1 MIPTY
6 STEKPQGKEQNTET
20 FVEVGYFQLC
30 KYNQKTEGDVFL
42 SQKNPADG
50 SSSAGF
56 WYARLDSNQRPSE
69 SESDTLSN

>member
-50 SSSAGF
+50 
-56 WYARLDSNQRPSE
+56 RVIT
-69 SESDTLSN
+69 TLSLTDWVRELKPEFWQL